1 MIILLKDNDII
12 FVKLNNDW
20 REETKQIKVKDYN
33 ESLMRKLNISDEDL
47 EKINKE
53 FRSNHLFLT
62 ATFKDESTGVKH
74 SVKREEF
81 DPVKMELVYST
92 EESEKERKF
101 NIKDIIESQ
110 SAPGIVSSV
119 HEERA
124 SCYHNGKLD
133 DGAVSNLLDQGL
145 GKAKKRAV
153 TRNKKIGHSFHKNNI
168 NRFYRR
174 KKHGRR

>member
-20 REETKQIKVKDYN
+20 REETKQIKVKDYD
-33 ESLMRKLNISDEDL
+33 ESLMSKLNISDEDL

-81 DPVKMELVYST
+81 DPVKMELAYST

-153 TRNKKIGHSFHKNNI
+153 TRNKKIGHSFYKNNI